1 MKKLLGLVML
11 FSIFSCSTEEVG
23 VENSKDLSATVPVRL
38 NSDLSKTTS
47 KSIKRGILYS
57 ELNFISLIL
66 TPSTGGETI
75 MKYDIVAN
83 DDANAENAIVIKDLQ
98 PGVKVGF
105 QALGNQNLMETAV
118 IYTGNSLNERF
129 VRSDARSAQE
139 IFNEANA
146 KTPYLKWDSGVVYK
160 DIVQGKNPELV
171 LNLKPLTGRKIVIYE
186 LSDELKTLG
195 YTATIT
201 SEYQPAV
208 ALSASNKVLSFDDNA
223 TESLGGDSITIY
235 DQNHVQV
242 TQYFYR
248 PVIVAGES
256 TNIIVTITSDKVPVK
271 TNIETSIFVPVF
283 KSLEPVRVNN

>member
-1 MKKLLGLVML
+1 MLGLVML
-11 FSIFSCSTEEVG
+11 FSIFSCSTEELG
-23 VENSKDLSATVPVRL
+23 VENSKGLSATVPVRL
-38 NSDLSKTTS
+38 SSDLSKTTS

-57 ELNFISLIL
+57 ELNFISLII
-66 TPSTGGETI
+66 TPSTGGEII

-83 DDANAENAIVIKDLQ
+83 DDANAENAIIIKDLQ
-98 PGVKVGF
+98 AGVKVGF
-105 QALGNQNLMETAV
+105 QALGNQDLMETAV

-139 IFNEANA
+139 IFDEANA
-146 KTPYLKWDSGVVYK
+146 KAPYLKWDSGVVYK
-160 DIVQGKNPELV
+160 DIVQGKNSELV

-186 LSDELKTLG
+186 LSEELKTLG

-208 ALSASNKVLSFDDNA
+208 ALSANNKVLSFDDNA
-223 TESLGGDSITIY
+223 TESLGGDRIIIY
-235 DQNHVQV
+235 DENHVQV
-242 TQYFYR
+242 AQYYYK

-256 TNIIVTITSDKVPVK
+256 TNIIVTITSDKVAPVE
-271 TNIETSIFVPVF
+271 TNIETSVFVPVF